1 MTRQSLRPPKLRSV
15 TRGPAQLG
23 SSTDLLQT
31 GRSSVPAPGRVPAAM
46 SGGCLATRHACQ
58 LSGSQFAYLAVAGRP
73 TAAGGTIETLA
84 VKLTWTSVPCSPA
97 VLGAGQQLCQWPI
110 FGLDPAL
117 ALDRPQGGQWT
128 EGESRSSSRPR
139 LDGHAC
145 TPGAANLTPLTTGC
159 VTSGATSQTLGQR
172 RRLAPESALAG
183 PAPASALRT
192 ERRRLARRRLVT
204 RRSDQWRSGAD
215 RRRQSLSRL
224 VHRVQ
229 LHKTAAGSRV
239 TWPERRRPIVVAGA
253 TLPILGRLI
262 GLAAA
267 DL

>member
-1 MTRQSLRPPKLRSV
+1 MIPSTPTATWPRLLSPAFRSDRAGCETSAHALPHGDSCARATVSAGLSAVSPSWPVCTRW
-15 TRGPAQLG
+15 
-23 SSTDLLQT
+23 
-31 GRSSVPAPGRVPAAM
+31 
-46 SGGCLATRHACQ
+46 
-58 LSGSQFAYLAVAGRP
+58 RP

-97 VLGAGQQLCQWPI
+97 VLGAGQQPCQWPI
-110 FGLDPAL
+110 FRLDPAL

-192 ERRRLARRRLVT
+192 ERRRLARRRLAT

-215 RRRQSLSRL
+215 RRRQSLSRSA
-224 VHRVQ
+224 HRVQ